1 MVEFYKKYNF
11 YEPNLYS
18 KVSKEYKGGF
28 IMKKSVKYII
38 ILLCLVIVALVSYIV
53 VSKNFNTKDS
63 KKQEN
68 EIEKNSTNIVTSN
81 DKEPEFVET
90 DFFGD
95 WNNDEDTELTINSDG
110 TFQADHYTASST
122 IFGDYTIN
130 GDTVEFVCK
139 KNDETNN
146 KKWSGKISKDSNG
159 DYVLK
164 VNLYDEENTLKK
176 VENQNENTQNNTDDA
191 NNTSE
196 DKTKV
201 ANEEIRK
208 ALKDK
213 DWLEKNIYYRYN
225 SEYNGGK
232 KEMIV
237 TFAKVHSIDGNPAYF
252 IDVTE
257 RMVDSHSMY
266 LITYKDGKVYLSKPV
281 SGEYSVITADL
292 NRNIVA
298 IENDPTGITSVY
310 KIENGEFVEFAKA
323 DLNYNDNTLYYYV
336 NGENVSYG
344 RYKSYIEGCVEITTE
359 LTNENIDKYVK

>member
-1 MVEFYKKYNF
+1 
-11 YEPNLYS
+11 
-18 KVSKEYKGGF
+18 
-28 IMKKSVKYII
+28 MKKVKILILILSLAII
-38 ILLCLVIVALVSYIV
+38 AVISYLV
-53 VSKNFNTKDS
+53 VSKFIINKEDN
-63 KKQEN
+63 KQPDE
-68 EIEKNSTNIVTSN
+68 SNIVNTVN
-81 DKEPEFVET
+81 TEEKESEYKESDFV
-90 DFFGD
+90 GD

-122 IFGDYTIN
+122 IYGDYTIN

-146 KKWSGKISKDSNG
+146 KKWEGKISKDSNG
-159 DYVLK
+159 NLVLK

-176 VENQNENTQNNTDDA
+176 VKKQSENTQNNT

-208 ALKDK
+208 VLKDK
-213 DWLEKNIYYRYN
+213 EWLEKNIYYIYN
-225 SEYNGGK
+225 NEQNGGK
-232 KEMIV
+232 KDMIV

-252 IDVTE
+252 MDVTE

-266 LITYKDGKVYLSKPV
+266 LVTYKDDKVHLSKSV

-344 RYKSYIEGCVEITTE
+344 RYKTYIEDCVEITTK